1 MGNACESGT
10 LPKSPI
16 SLENKRLFF
25 FCLHFFACRVSHL
38 ALSLGYRYLHVTNK
52 KHLSPFFRPPRC
64 STARSH
70 HKPRSGSPRKSPTRY
85 KGAQPRGVRPL
96 HKHDRGRCEVYPG
109 PRPPEGPVLGGGGRE
124 HPRSRSR
131 SGPVGSHTGRTQS
144 TAALRKAGAVRV

>member
-1 MGNACESGT
+1 MSQARYRN
-10 LPKSPI
+10 PPSPWKTKGI
-16 SLENKRLFF
+16 
-25 FCLHFFACRVSHL
+25 FFACRVSHL

-52 KHLSPFFRPPRC
+52 KHLSLFFRPPQC

-109 PRPPEGPVLGGGGRE
+109 PWPPEGPVPGGGGRE
-124 HPRSRSR
+124 HPRSRR
-131 SGPVGSHTGRTQS
+131 SGPAGSHTGRTQS
-144 TAALRKAGAVRV
+144 TAALRGHQGCGAVRV